1 MNETALLDP
10 QAETGD
16 ALSPEVIFDRAAVR
30 RVELD
35 LDYAGAVTPPEAWA
49 LVRQGAATL
58 IDVRT
63 APEFKFVGRV
73 PDTANVVWH
82 GADPV
87 ASAGFALALRAATS
101 VHTPLLLLCR
111 SGVRSDAAA
120 AAATE
125 AGFRAVYNVLEG
137 FEGQRDQAQQ
147 RGFMDGWRK
156 HGLPWVQD

>member
-1 MNETALLDP
+1 MNDSALLDP
-10 QAETGD
+10 QAETD
-16 ALSPEVIFDRAAVR
+16 ASLSPAVIFDRAAVR

-35 LDYAGAVTPPEAWA
+35 VEYAGAVTPPEAWA
-49 LVRQGAATL
+49 LVRRGAATL

-87 ASAGFALALRAATS
+87 ASAAFALALRTATS
-101 VHTPLLLLCR
+101 ADTPLLLLCR
-111 SGVRSDAAA
+111 GGVRSDAAA

-137 FEGQRDQAQQ
+137 FEGQRDHTER
-147 RGFMDGWRK
+147 RGFVDGWRK
-156 HGLPWVQD
+156 HGLPWRQV